1 MYDDVEWMCCN
12 VTYCVVETSNWLM
25 TMVFSRVQSG
35 LDARQQDGIVESSSA
50 AQKSSTAASKHLVYS
65 NLVIIYLKNNEWYN
79 GSLIPCRAFARI
91 PRPTKLADFKRR
103 TGRMDKI
110 MAKVEQEMC
119 NFIRK
124 KMLLLEKEH
133 KKLFT

>member
-1 MYDDVEWMCCN
+1 MDLSYRVEHLPE
-12 VTYCVVETSNWLM
+12 Y
-25 TMVFSRVQSG
+25 
-35 LDARQQDGIVESSSA
+35 QD
-50 AQKSSTAASKHLVYS
+50 
-65 NLVIIYLKNNEWYN
+65 
-79 GSLIPCRAFARI
+79 
-91 PRPTKLADFKRR
+91 PTKLADFKRR

-110 MAKVEQEMC
+110 MAKLEQEMC